1 MKIYNFPTEKNDYLI
16 HFLLDKAF
24 KGSVG
29 ILTFFFIGEPLKHYI
44 YASTDK
50 INLICFQ
57 NGETPGSAETKKAR
71 IRGALEASGMAGNL
85 TPDDIQTLKK

>member
-1 MKIYNFPTEKNDYLI
+1 MNIFFIFYSTKHLRVPLGFRQ
-16 HFLLDKAF
+16 
-24 KGSVG
+24 
-29 ILTFFFIGEPLKHYI
+29 ILTFTLTVT
-44 YASTDK
+44 TDK
-50 INLICFQ
+50 NNLTCFQ